1 MNIRSAKHQWLTLLL
16 PTVVVVAMLFA
27 IDYLSQA
34 SLLFRAQLQIVPY
47 FAAFMTIVLATQFH
61 QYRFVFLTLVL
72 TLNYAVFA
80 QIFRA
85 QSGLSPLGLYWG
97 LSIVSCAAFLYVI
110 MMRESYPWQLSGI
123 LQIALITLPFL
134 LLLQPGTTRF
144 LRDQVVTLPDS
155 LFQSMSSNMWTSPLT
170 ATLFGVVILLALRA
184 WWVKKDASSGG
195 AVPAVI
201 ACFAAMTWLSQPLIG
216 LALFVGASVALMANI
231 FLQAW
236 VYAYRDELT
245 GVPSRR
251 AFQQYSHR
259 LSRQYSIA
267 MVDIDHF
274 KNFNDT
280 YGHDVG
286 DDVLRIVATRLSKV
300 KGGGKV
306 FRLGGEEFAM
316 VFPRRSVEKSL
327 PYIEQVRKQIAG
339 NPITIRNFT
348 ARPEKDRHG
357 KVQRGAVSKPKQ
369 VRITVSIG
377 VAEPNTLNRRPKAV
391 LRLADQLLYRAKE
404 QGRNQV
410 VH

>member
-16 PTVVVVAMLFA
+16 PTFVVVCMLFA

-34 SLLFRAQLQIVPY
+34 SLIFRAQLQIVPY
-47 FAAFMTIVLATQFH
+47 FAAFMTMVLATQFH

-72 TLNYAVFA
+72 TLSYAVFS
-80 QIFRA
+80 QIFRGDA
-85 QSGLSPLGLYWG
+85 ALSPLGLYWG
-97 LSIVSCAAFLYVI
+97 LSVVSCLAFLYVI
-110 MMRESYPWQLSGI
+110 LMRETYPWQLSGI
-123 LQIALITLPFL
+123 LQITLIILPFL
-134 LLLQPGTTRF
+134 VLLQPQTTRF
-144 LRDQVVTLPDS
+144 LRTLVTELPDS
-155 LFQSMSSNMWTSPLT
+155 LFDSMSSTMWTSPLT
-170 ATLFGVVILLALRA
+170 ATMFALVIFLAIRA
-184 WWVKKDASSGG
+184 WWANKDASSGG
-195 AVPAVI
+195 AVPAIV
-201 ACFAAMTWLSQPLIG
+201 ACFAAMTWLSEPLIG

-245 GVPSRR
+245 GIPSRR
-251 AFQQYSHR
+251 AFQQYCHR
-259 LSRQYSIA
+259 LNRRYVIA
-267 MVDIDHF
+267 MIDIDHF
-274 KNFNDT
+274 KGFNDT

-286 DDVLRIVATRLSKV
+286 DDVLRVVASRMSRV

-316 VFPRRSVEKSL
+316 VFPRKSVEKSL
-327 PYIEQVRKQIAG
+327 PYIEQVRKQIAS
-339 NPITIRNFT
+339 NPITIRNFA

-357 KVQRGAVSKPKQ
+357 KVQRGSAAKPKQ

-377 VAEPNTLNRRPKAV
+377 VAEPNNLNRRPKAV